1 MRAILSI
8 VFLSAFLGIKA
19 QNNIVVF
26 SENGEKFFL
35 IVNGV
40 KQNIEAETNVKVTDL
55 IQPQY
60 KVKVVFEDKAKGVVD
75 QNIFLMD
82 GGEPVKNHEFV
93 YGVKMTK
100 KASYKIRPISM
111 VNISESKPD
120 PSQTV
125 VHYSTSE
132 PTSTNNNVISES
144 NEVTTTTQVNN
155 GGNVSVNTNVNT
167 NGGMNTSTNMGGTN
181 MNTNVQITET
191 KTQTQTNNGG
201 ANGAN
206 VGVNIG
212 GMGVNININDN
223 MGGMGNSNTTV
234 TSQTITTTTSS
245 SSSGNVN
252 MQQTSSTNSSAS
264 TSMSGPSKTKTTT
277 STKPKVD
284 PLPGYTGA
292 VGCSA
297 PISSTEFANV
307 KKTIE
312 TKNFEDSKI
321 KIAKQV
327 IDNNCLLSSQVK
339 EIMMLFNFE
348 ETRLDLAK
356 YAYGHTYDIGNYYK
370 LNDAFKFEASIDE
383 LDEFIK
389 SNKSTK

>member
-1 MRAILSI
+1 MRSILSI
-8 VFLSAFLGIKA
+8 AFLSAFLGIKA

-35 IVNGV
+35 VVNGV

-60 KVKVVFEDKAKGVVD
+60 KVKVVFEDKSKGVVD

-93 YGVKMTK
+93 YGIKMTK

-111 VNISESKPD
+111 VNISEAKPD

-132 PTSTNNNVISES
+132 PTTTNNNVISES
-144 NEVTTTTQVNN
+144 NEVTTSTQVNN
-155 GGNVSVNTNVNT
+155 GGNVSINTNVNG
-167 NGGMNTSTNMGGTN
+167 NGMSTSTNAGNGAN
-181 MNTNVQITET
+181 MNTNVQVTET

-223 MGGMGNSNTTV
+223 MGGMGNSTTV

-245 SSSGNVN
+245 SSSGNVST
-252 MQQTSSTNSSAS
+252 QQTTSSKSSAS
-264 TSMSGPSKTKTTT
+264 TSMSGPSKTKATT

-292 VGCSA
+292 VGCAA
-297 PISSTEFANV
+297 PISATEFASV
-307 KKTIE
+307 KKTID
-312 TKNFEDSKI
+312 TKTFEDSKI

-327 IDNNCLLSSQVK
+327 IDNNCLMSSQVK
-339 EIMMLFNFE
+339 EIMMLFTFE

-383 LDEFIK
+383 LDEYIK

>member
-1 MRAILSI
+1 MRSILSI
-8 VFLSAFLGIKA
+8 AFLSAFLGIKA
-19 QNNIVVF
+19 QNNMVVF

-35 IVNGV
+35 VVNGV
-40 KQNIEAETNVKVTDL
+40 KQNLEAETNVKVTDL

-60 KVKVVFEDKAKGVVD
+60 KVKVVFEDKSKGVVD
-75 QNIFLMD
+75 QNIYLMN
-82 GGEPVKNHEFV
+82 GGEPVKNYEFV
-93 YGVKMTK
+93 YGIKMTK
-100 KASYKIRPISM
+100 KASYKIRPISA
-111 VNISESKPD
+111 VSTSEVKAD

-125 VHYSTSE
+125 VHYSTTE
-132 PTSTNNNVISES
+132 PTATNNNVISES
-144 NEVTTTTQVNN
+144 NEVTTSTQVNN
-155 GGNVSVNTNVNT
+155 GGNVSINTNVNG
-167 NGGMNTSTNMGGTN
+167 NGGVNTTTSDGNGAS

-191 KTQTQTNNGG
+191 KTQTNNGG

-223 MGGMGNSNTTV
+223 MGGMGNSTTV

-245 SSSGNVN
+245 SSSGNVST
-252 MQQTSSTNSSAS
+252 QQTTSSNSSAS

-292 VGCSA
+292 VGCAA
-297 PISSTEFANV
+297 PINATEFASV
-307 KKTIE
+307 KKTID
-312 TKNFEDSKI
+312 TKTFEDSKI

-327 IDNNCLLSSQVK
+327 IDNNCLMSSQVK
-339 EIMMLFNFE
+339 EIMMLFTFE

-383 LDEFIK
+383 LDEYIK